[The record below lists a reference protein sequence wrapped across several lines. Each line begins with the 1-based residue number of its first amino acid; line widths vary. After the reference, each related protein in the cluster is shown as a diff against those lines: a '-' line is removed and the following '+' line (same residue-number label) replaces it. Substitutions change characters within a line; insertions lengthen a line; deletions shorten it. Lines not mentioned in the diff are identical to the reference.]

1 MYRHLK
7 PDFIVKTTD
16 ILRQRIRERFPQR
29 GLALVCDELYTVSRE
44 ASEKAEWMAR
54 PLWPIRIVVTTFII
68 ALFYI
73 IFNALFRLEMDS
85 SNVTFVE
92 IIQAIE
98 SGINDIILIGA
109 AIFFLATIERRIK
122 RDRALKAL
130 HELRALA
137 HVIDMH
143 QLPKDPERIIQFA
156 PTASSPKE
164 EMTPFELTRY
174 LDYCSEMLSI
184 IGKIAALY
192 VQDFDDPIVLGAV
205 NEIETLSN
213 GLARKI
219 WQKIVTL
226 QSLLPENRQPSIR
239 TMLQP
244 QDTVA

>member
-7 PDFIVKTTD
+7 PDFILKTTD
-16 ILRQRIRERFPQR
+16 ILRQRIRERFPER
-29 GLALVCDELYTVSRE
+29 GLAGVCDELYAVSCE
-44 ASEKAEWMAR
+44 AIERAEWMAR
-54 PLWPIRIVVTTFII
+54 PLWPIRIVVATFII
-68 ALFYI
+68 GLLYL
-73 IFNALFRLEMDS
+73 IFNALFLIEMDTTG
-85 SNVTFVE
+85 VTFVE
-92 IIQAIE
+92 IVQAIE

-143 QLPKDPERIIQFA
+143 QLPKDPERIIQRA
-156 PTASSPKE
+156 PTASSPQE

-192 VQDFDDPIVLGAV
+192 VQDFDDPIVLSAV
-205 NEIETLSN
+205 NEIESLSN

-219 WQKIVTL
+219 WQKIIIA
-226 QSLLPENRQPSIR
+226 QSLQPELYQPTSPLLLPPTANK
-239 TMLQP
+239 T
-244 QDTVA
+244 